1 MSLPSYTC
9 GPQSKPLLPMTIGA
23 AFDRTVERFP
33 QREALVVRHQQLRYT
48 WAELA
53 EAVDRCARALL
64 ALGLQ
69 AGERVGIWSP
79 NNAQWCI
86 TQFATA
92 KIGVV
97 LVNINPAYRL
107 SELEYA
113 LKQSGCRW
121 LICADAFKTS
131 VYHAML
137 HELLPELESAA
148 VGLMAGIGDIY
159 SVYYTKEE
167 MEKFNEETEGVY
179 AGIGCQLLADPS
191 DLLITVT
198 RVFKGS
204 PAEKAGIRAG
214 DKIVYVNDVYYSA
227 YEMQEAVSIMRGTP
241 GESVKVTVMRGLDTL
256 DFDVVRENVNINY
269 VEYEILDGNIGYVMV
284 FDFLGDAYEG
294 FAEAIDTF
302 RAANVSGM
310 IIDLRNNG
318 GGLVDT
324 CVKMADLILPEGV
337 VVSMKDKDGNV
348 TEEKIDDEYYDVPM
362 AVLVNGYSASASE
375 ILAGAIRDNHAGLLV
390 GTKTFGKGVVQSSL
404 EFADGS
410 GMKVTTARYYTPSG
424 ECIHEI
430 GIEPDVEV
438 ELDEDAVT
446 RYGINNLPHD
456 HDAQLQKAIELLGG
470 TPVLTTAT
478 PDEADAAEEK

>member
-1 MSLPSYTC
+1 MKRKIVSMMIAGAMLMSAVPAQAAT
-9 GPQSKPLLPMTIGA
+9 LPM
-23 AFDRTVERFP
+23 F
-33 QREALVVRHQQLRYT
+33 
-48 WAELA
+48 
-53 EAVDRCARALL
+53 
-64 ALGLQ
+64 
-69 AGERVGIWSP
+69 
-79 NNAQWCI
+79 
-86 TQFATA
+86 
-92 KIGVV
+92 
-97 LVNINPAYRL
+97 
-107 SELEYA
+107 
-113 LKQSGCRW
+113 KQSETVTISREEYENYQRYQK
-121 LICADAFKTS
+121 LEMLLQLVETYYYED
-131 VYHAML
+131 VDEDAML
-137 HELLPELESAA
+137 ENAA

-204 PAEKAGIRAG
+204 PAEKAGILAG
-214 DKIVYVNDVYYSA
+214 DKIVYVNDEYYSA
-227 YEMQEAVSIMRGTP
+227 YEMNEAVSVMRGTP

-269 VEYEILDGNIGYVMV
+269 VEYEILDDNIGYAMV
-284 FDFLGDAYEG
+284 FEG
-294 FAEAIDTF
+294 FAEAIDAF
-302 RAANVSGM
+302 KAANVSGM

-337 VVSMKDKDGNV
+337 VVSMKDKNGNV

-362 AVLVNGYSASASE
+362 VVLVNGYSASASE

-470 TPVLTTAT
+470 TPVLRTAT
-478 PDEADAAEEK
+478 PDEATAAEAE